1 MDTLLEHP
9 KVVSVRAC
17 DRLDAPESRR
27 LVEEVRARA
36 LAGMTFLIVI
46 SLAGAREIHWDAL
59 CRLERAADAWRAR
72 SHTVVF
78 ETATPKQRAL
88 LAIATGSQMPED

>member
-1 MDTLLEHP
+1 MDTLVEHT

-17 DRLDAPESRR
+17 DRLDEPESRR
-27 LVEEVRARA
+27 LVEEVRTRA
-36 LAGMTFLIVI
+36 LAGMTFLIII
-46 SLAGAREIHWDAL
+46 SLASAREIHWDAL

-78 ETATPKQRAL
+78 ETSTPKQRAL
-88 LAIATGSQMPED
+88 LASVAGLQAPSD

>member
-1 MDTLLEHP
+1 
-9 KVVSVRAC
+9 VRT
-17 DRLDAPESRR
+17 
-27 LVEEVRARA
+27 RAF
-36 LAGMTFLIVI
+36 AGMTFLIII

-78 ETATPKQRAL
+78 ETSTPKQRAL
-88 LAIATGSQMPED
+88 LASVTGLQPSRD

>member
-1 MDTLLEHP
+1 MDTLIEHAN
-9 KVVSVRAC
+9 VVSVQAC
-17 DRLDAPESRR
+17 DRLDAPESHR
-27 LVEEVRARA
+27 LVEEVRTRA
-36 LAGMTFLIVI
+36 LAGMTFFIII

-78 ETATPKQRAL
+78 ETSTPKQRAL
-88 LAIATGSQMPED
+88 LASVTGLQAPGD